1 MSSSNPAVPEDPSP
15 ATAPV
20 VEAPAAGEI
29 EALKAE
35 LAAAQSQAAEN
46 LDKFLRAKAETEN
59 VRRRAETD
67 VASAHKFAIERFAL
81 EMLAVKDSLERARDM
96 QGSISAA
103 GGTTPGME
111 EVEPRRE
118 QRPRTPG
125 AATID
130 LKTSDAALEKM
141 FEGIDLTLKL
151 MDSIF
156 QKFALVE
163 ISPAIG
169 DKFDPEKHQ
178 AMSAQDSAEVPPNH
192 VLMALQKGYLL
203 NNRLLRPALVI
214 IAKTP
219 APAPGPSA

>member
-1 MSSSNPAVPEDPSP
+1 MNPTNPAVPEDPNP
-15 ATAPV
+15 AVDPTPEVTAV
-20 VEAPAAGEI
+20 TDS

-35 LAAAQSQAAEN
+35 LAAAQTQAAEN
-46 LDKFLRAKAETEN
+46 LDKFMRAKAETEN

-81 EMLAVKDSLERARDM
+81 EMLAVKDSLERARTVDIKI
-96 QGSISAA
+96 Q
-103 GGTTPGME
+103 
-111 EVEPRRE
+111 
-118 QRPRTPG
+118 
-125 AATID
+125 
-130 LKTSDAALEKM
+130 DAALEKM

-156 QKFALVE
+156 QKFALTE
-163 ISPAIG
+163 ISPATG
-169 DKFDPEKHQ
+169 DKFDPELHQ

-214 IAKTP
+214 VAK
-219 APAPGPSA
+219 APPEAPGPSA

>member
-1 MSSSNPAVPEDPSP
+1 MNSSNPAAPEDPN
-15 ATAPV
+15 
-20 VEAPAAGEI
+20 PAAGTAP
-29 EALKAE
+29 EALAVADMETLKAE
-35 LAAAQSQAAEN
+35 LEAAQAQAAEN
-46 LDKFLRAKAETEN
+46 LDKFMRAKAETEN

-81 EMLAVKDSLERARDM
+81 EMLAVKDSLERAR
-96 QGSISAA
+96 
-103 GGTTPGME
+103 T
-111 EVEPRRE
+111 V
-118 QRPRTPG
+118 
-125 AATID
+125 D

-156 QKFALVE
+156 QKFALTE
-163 ISPAIG
+163 ISPAKG

-178 AMSAQDSAEVPPNH
+178 AMSAQDNAEVPPNH

-214 IAKTP
+214 VAKAP
-219 APAPGPSA
+219 AQAPGPSA

>member
-1 MSSSNPAVPEDPSP
+1 MSPSNPAVPEDPN
-15 ATAPV
+15 
-20 VEAPAAGEI
+20 PAAGTAPETLAAADL
-29 EALKAE
+29 ETLKAE
-35 LAAAQSQAAEN
+35 LEAAQAQAAEN
-46 LDKFLRAKAETEN
+46 LDKFMRAKAETEN

-81 EMLAVKDSLERARDM
+81 EMLAVKDSLERAR
-96 QGSISAA
+96 
-103 GGTTPGME
+103 T
-111 EVEPRRE
+111 V
-118 QRPRTPG
+118 
-125 AATID
+125 D

-156 QKFALVE
+156 QKFALTE
-163 ISPAIG
+163 ISPAKG

-178 AMSAQDSAEVPPNH
+178 AMSAQDNAEVSPNH

>member
-1 MSSSNPAVPEDPSP
+1 MSTSNPSAPEDPNP
-15 ATAPV
+15 ATDT
-20 VEAPAAGEI
+20 APAFPEAVDI
-29 EALKAE
+29 EALRAE
-35 LAAAQSQAAEN
+35 LEAVRTQASEN
-46 LDKFLRAKAETEN
+46 LDKFMRAKAETEN

-81 EMLAVKDSLERARDM
+81 EMLAVKDSLERAR
-96 QGSISAA
+96 
-103 GGTTPGME
+103 T
-111 EVEPRRE
+111 V
-118 QRPRTPG
+118 
-125 AATID
+125 D

-156 QKFALVE
+156 QKFALTE

-178 AMSAQDSAEVPPNH
+178 AMSAQDNADVQPNH
-192 VLMALQKGYLL
+192 VLMVLQKGYLL

-214 IAKTP
+214 VAK
-219 APAPGPSA
+219 APAEAPEPSA

>member
-1 MSSSNPAVPEDPSP
+1 MSSSNPAVPEDSN
-15 ATAPV
+15 
-20 VEAPAAGEI
+20 PAAGTAPEAPEAVDI

-35 LAAAQSQAAEN
+35 LKAAQVQAAEN
-46 LDKFLRAKAETEN
+46 LDKFMRAKAETEN

-81 EMLAVKDSLERARDM
+81 EMLAVKDSLERAR
-96 QGSISAA
+96 
-103 GGTTPGME
+103 T
-111 EVEPRRE
+111 V
-118 QRPRTPG
+118 
-125 AATID
+125 D

-156 QKFALVE
+156 QKFALTE

-178 AMSAQDSAEVPPNH
+178 AMSAQDNAEVPPNH
-192 VLMALQKGYLL
+192 VLMVLQKGYLL

-214 IAKTP
+214 VAK
-219 APAPGPSA
+219 APAEAPEPSA